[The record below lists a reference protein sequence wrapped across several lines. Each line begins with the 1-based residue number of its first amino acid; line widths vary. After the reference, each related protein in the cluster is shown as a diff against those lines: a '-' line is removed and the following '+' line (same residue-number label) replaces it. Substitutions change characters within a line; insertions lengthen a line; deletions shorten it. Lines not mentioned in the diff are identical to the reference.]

1 MDGCFTMLA
10 NLIVYSLCLFRIWSN
25 KKFIMIIAVMVI
37 MGVGLD
43 MMSDAVFIIQAH
55 LCVVATCV

>member
-1 MDGCFTMLA
+1 MLA
-10 NLIVYSLCLFRIWSN
+10 NLIVYSLCLFRIWPN
-25 KKFIMIIAVMVI
+25 KKFIMIIAVMMI
-37 MGVGLD
+37 MGIGLD